1 MIGQTIKRIVRS
13 RIHPSQIN
21 SLNLHDLAG
30 QTICHYKVLE
40 KIGGGMGV
48 LYKARDPKLI
58 GISKPSNILKT
69 EEDQVKMVDWGSKN

>member
-30 QTICHYKVLE
+30 QTISHYKVLE
-40 KIGGGMGV
+40 KIGDGIGSST
-48 LYKARDPKLI
+48 KAQGP
-58 GISKPSNILKT
+58 
-69 EEDQVKMVDWGSKN
+69 

>member
-30 QTICHYKVLE
+30 QTISHYKVLE
-40 KIGGGMGV
+40 KIG
-48 LYKARDPKLI
+48 DSI
-58 GISKPSNILKT
+58 GSS
-69 EEDQVKMVDWGSKN
+69 